1 MTVNGALA
9 AAPAGLS
16 ARLVA
21 GARRGAPKARHAGG
35 PRASPRVPSRRSAA
49 DALAASLGRRSPAP
63 RLAAVR
69 EPAGDARRAD
79 VASTSFETKDARRD
93 EPGGA
98 SADAAR
104 RVRAAKSA
112 VSRYGAGSEAE
123 ADEKRHGLASDD
135 DENVGSAARGSGG
148 TDASSRAVE
157 KGGGGAGAGGSRP
170 ATNASISSSQTK
182 TQKPKKIDY
191 RLRTRAR
198 TKYNR
203 PSPNRRDD
211 TRVGGQSVR

>member
-79 VASTSFETKDARRD
+79 VASTSFETEDNRRD

-112 VSRYGAGSEAE
+112 VSRYGAGSDAE

-135 DENVGSAARGSGG
+135 DENGRFRRAWIGRHRRFRSRRRERRRRSGRERVETRDERVDFVVANQDAKAEEDRLPPPHARADQVQPPFS
-148 TDASSRAVE
+148 E
-157 KGGGGAGAGGSRP
+157 P
-170 ATNASISSSQTK
+170 A
-182 TQKPKKIDY
+182 
-191 RLRTRAR
+191 R
-198 TKYNR
+198 
-203 PSPNRRDD
+203 
-211 TRVGGQSVR
+211 

>member
-79 VASTSFETKDARRD
+79 VASTSFETEDKRRD

-112 VSRYGAGSEAE
+112 ASRYGAGSEAE

-135 DENVGSAARGSGG
+135 DENGTGSAARGSGG
-148 TDASSRAVE
+148 TDASFRAVE
-157 KGGGGAGAGGSRP
+157 KGGGGAGASGSRP
-170 ATNASISSSQTK
+170 A
-182 TQKPKKIDY
+182 IDERVDFFFVANQDAKAEED
-191 RLRTRAR
+191 RLPPPHARADQVQPPFSEPAR
-198 TKYNR
+198 
-203 PSPNRRDD
+203 
-211 TRVGGQSVR
+211 